1 MDWISRRYFFLSLL
15 AMSMGAEAKL
25 VANAAEVIGVVDGD
39 SITVK
44 IDQTDYRIRL
54 AEIDAPEIA
63 QLWGKESK
71 LALKEKLENKEVVI
85 EVIDVDRYSRL
96 VARIFLDG
104 RQINREM
111 LEEGHAWVYLEYLR
125 DESLLTSEASA
136 RRKKLG
142 LWRSAE
148 VIPPWQWRKNMR

>member
-1 MDWISRRYFFLSLL
+1 
-15 AMSMGAEAKL
+15 MSIGAEAKL

-54 AEIDAPEIA
+54 AEIDAPEIS

-71 LALKEKLENKEVVI
+71 LALKETLENKEVVI

-125 DESLLTSEASA
+125 DESLLTSEALA

-142 LWRSAE
+142 LWGSAE

>member
-1 MDWISRRYFFLSLL
+1 
-15 AMSMGAEAKL
+15 MGAEAKL

-44 IDQTDYRIRL
+44 IDQTEYRIRL

-71 LALKEKLENKEVVI
+71 LALKEKLENKEVII

-104 RQINREM
+104 SQTNREM

-125 DESLLTSEASA
+125 DESLLTSEVLA

-142 LWRSAE
+142 LWGSAE
-148 VIPPWQWRKNMR
+148 AIPPWQWRKNMR

>member
-1 MDWISRRYFFLSLL
+1 
-15 AMSMGAEAKL
+15 MGAEAKL

-44 IDQTDYRIRL
+44 IDQTEYRIRL

-71 LALKEKLENKEVVI
+71 LALKEKLENKEVII

-125 DESLLTSEASA
+125 DESLLTSEVLA

-142 LWRSAE
+142 LWGSAE
-148 VIPPWQWRKNMR
+148 AIPPWQWRKNMR

>member
-1 MDWISRRYFFLSLL
+1 
-15 AMSMGAEAKL
+15 MSMGAEAKL

-54 AEIDAPEIA
+54 AEIDAPEIS

-125 DESLLTSEASA
+125 DESLLTSEALA

-142 LWRSAE
+142 LWGSAE

>member
-1 MDWISRRYFFLSLL
+1 
-15 AMSMGAEAKL
+15 MSMGAEAKL

-44 IDQTDYRIRL
+44 IDQTEYRIRL

-71 LALKEKLENKEVVI
+71 LALKEKLENKEVII

-125 DESLLTSEASA
+125 DESLLTSEVLA

-142 LWRSAE
+142 LWGSAE
-148 VIPPWQWRKNMR
+148 AIPPWQWRKNMR

>member
-54 AEIDAPEIA
+54 AEIDAPEIS

-125 DESLLTSEASA
+125 DESLLTSEALA

-142 LWRSAE
+142 LWGSAE
-148 VIPPWQWRKNMR
+148 VIPPWQWRKNLR

>member
-1 MDWISRRYFFLSLL
+1 MT
-15 AMSMGAEAKL
+15 
-25 VANAAEVIGVVDGD
+25 VAIE
-39 SITVK
+39 
-44 IDQTDYRIRL
+44 
-54 AEIDAPEIA
+54 
-63 QLWGKESK
+63 
-71 LALKEKLENKEVVI
+71 KEKLENKEVII

-125 DESLLTSEASA
+125 DESLLTSEVLA

-142 LWRSAE
+142 LWGSAE
-148 VIPPWQWRKNMR
+148 AIPPWQWRKNMR

>member
-1 MDWISRRYFFLSLL
+1 
-15 AMSMGAEAKL
+15 MSMGAEAKL

-148 VIPPWQWRKNMR
+148 VIPPWQWRKNVR